1 MTFENY
7 DSNLFATL
15 ASYPVDIHLLSDL
28 PWLCYIT
35 VLISL
40 VLVGA
45 LVAQTENYRLNWAY
59 LESDLT
65 I

>member
-7 DSNLFATL
+7 DSNLLAAL

-28 PWLCYIT
+28 PWLCNIT
-35 VLISL
+35 ILISL

-45 LVAQTENYRLNWAY
+45 LVAQTENYRLDRAY
-59 LESDLT
+59 MKSDLT
-65 I
+65 S